1 MRALKEFVASEGKG
15 LLPLRGTIPD
25 MTSSSDMYIQL
36 QRIYQAQARADMEAL
51 TGHLCQVLANLNK
64 PSSTVTEVEIKRLC
78 RNSAFLRVVRC
89 RSLANCNE
97 YSEPNISELY
107 QLGNPDSELVYYVLS
122 RAADQFYSLFKTYPG
137 CGDGSI
143 AADVSQLKSILTSLL
158 HNWSLVDVSIG
169 DEHVTEFC
177 RYGAAELHSVASY
190 VGGVGFRKLSRSSH
204 INMYHCVT
212 PTCTMLPII
221 AQ

>member
-1 MRALKEFVASEGKG
+1 MSEGKG

-25 MTSSSDMYIQL
+25 MKSSSDMYMQL

-51 TGHLCQVLANLNK
+51 TGHVCQVLANLNK
-64 PSSTVTEVEIKRLC
+64 PSSTVTEVEIKHLC
-78 RNSAFLRVVRC
+78 HNSTFLRVVRC
-89 RSLANCNE
+89 HSLANE

-107 QLGNPDSELVYYVLS
+107 QLGNPDSELVYYVLL

-137 CGDGSI
+137 CGDSSI

-158 HNWSLVDVSIG
+158 QNWGLVDVSIG

-177 RYGAAELHSVASY
+177 RYGAAELLSMASY
-190 VGGVGFRKLSRSSH
+190 VGGVISQEVIKILTHQYVPLCNTYLYNAATCSSLTV
-204 INMYHCVT
+204 C
-212 PTCTMLPII
+212 L
-221 AQ
+221 